1 MKLAVMAL
9 TEFCFFTV
17 FRGYTIPKGTVIIPN
32 LWSVHRDP
40 SVWDSPDDFN
50 PSRFLD
56 EQGKVLRKEYFIP
69 FGIGRI
75 GLIFLDLLW

>member
-1 MKLAVMAL
+1 MKLALIAV
-9 TEFCFFTV
+9 TKFCFFTV

-40 SVWDSPDDFN
+40 SVWDSPDDFK

-56 EQGKVLRKEYFIP
+56 EQGKLLRKEYFIP
-69 FGIGRI
+69 FGIGGL
-75 GLIFLDLLW
+75 GLISLFL